1 MKKNLILIVV
11 LSFFIFI
18 LIPFVPLFGPDL
30 LRDYT
35 HKELVYKVITSKL
48 TNDTNS
54 DREKSLRLFYY
65 VHTHLFIP
73 ENEKTMDK
81 HPLNDLVRGI
91 GRCDQQ
97 SNTLITLAR
106 KANIKGRLIFLRGYE
121 KISHHSVNDL
131 YIDGKFRIFDP
142 LYGYLFITEDNNIA
156 TFLDIQDRNI
166 EIKSEQFDAMVFFNK
181 DNKYFDAN
189 EYFRFYENK
198 YKFEIF
204 RSNFNR
210 DLKRI
215 LISGLIDSY
224 YDIFGDLFLV
234 LFQEFYFKLADV
246 DLFLKA
252 RLKHLSFRFE
262 SAISDY
268 NEIININR
276 NNFLESESL
285 FFKAQA
291 FWDMGDFNAC
301 ILTLEKLLKEYPQSR
316 WRTPIYF
323 YLGSSYENIKNIN
336 KAKFY
341 YSKIKGN
348 SRTPAPTNLMKL
360 INKN

>member
-1 MKKNLILIVV
+1 MKKILTLIIV

-48 TNDTNS
+48 TNGNSS
-54 DREKSLRLFYY
+54 DREKSLKLFYY
-65 VHTHLFIP
+65 VHTHLFVP
-73 ENEKTMDK
+73 ENVKTVDK
-81 HPLNDLVRGI
+81 HPLNDLIRGI

-106 KANIKGRLIFLRGYE
+106 KVSIKGRLIFLRGYD
-121 KISHHSVNDL
+121 KVSHHSVSEL
-131 YIDGKFRIFDP
+131 YVDGKYRIFDP
-142 LYGYLFITEDNNIA
+142 LYGYIFFTDGQNIA
-156 TFLDIQDRNI
+156 TFSDIQNKKVEKR
-166 EIKSEQFDAMVFFNK
+166 SEQFDAMLFFNK
-181 DNKYFDAN
+181 ELEAN
-189 EYFRFYENK
+189 NYLRFYEAINK
-198 YKFEIF
+198 FIVF
-204 RSNFNR
+204 RTNFNK
-210 DLKRI
+210 DLKRV
-215 LISGLIDSY
+215 LISGLIDFY

-234 LFQEFYFKLADV
+234 SFQEFYFKLVDV
-246 DLFLKA
+246 DLFLRA

-262 SAISDY
+262 SAITDY
-268 NEIININR
+268 NEIINTNR
-276 NNFLESESL
+276 NNFLKSESR

-291 FWDMGDFNAC
+291 FWYMEDFNAC
-301 ILTLEKLLKEYPQSR
+301 ILTLEKLLKEYSQTR
-316 WRTPIYF
+316 WKTPIYF
-323 YLGSSYENIKNIN
+323 YLGSSYENIKNVN

-348 SRTPAPTNLMKL
+348 NTTPAPTNLMKL